1 MADWSI
7 WINLGVPM
15 VILAAA
21 GAAVWKSSVY
31 VGHKLFDE
39 KGIIPDWVN
48 GEKQWRGKLV
58 ERLENQ
64 QVLCGAHAGEL
75 KALTA
80 ILEEQKVVSLAAQ
93 KGVAQ
98 SNEHL
103 SQLVAI
109 HTDAHVKG
117 STAEAIQNISQL
129 KQVAATACE
138 GCREAIGGK
147 PENVRE
153 VVLRHCEAIERIL
166 KLTS

>member
-1 MADWSI
+1 MADWTL

-15 VILAAA
+15 AILAAI
-21 GAAVWKSSVY
+21 GMAVWKIVVY
-31 VGHKLFDE
+31 VGHKLFDD
-39 KGIIPDWVN
+39 GGVIPDWVN

-64 QVLCGAHAGEL
+64 QVLCGAHAAEL
-75 KALTA
+75 HTLTE
-80 ILEEQKVVSLAAQ
+80 ILDEQKNESI
-93 KGVAQ
+93 K

-109 HTDAHVKG
+109 HTDVHAKG